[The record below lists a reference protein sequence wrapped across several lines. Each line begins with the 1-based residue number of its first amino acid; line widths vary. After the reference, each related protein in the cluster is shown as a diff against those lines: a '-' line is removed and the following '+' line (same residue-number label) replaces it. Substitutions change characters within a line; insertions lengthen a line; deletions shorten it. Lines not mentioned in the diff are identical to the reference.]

1 MSGVTSGAS
10 SPQSLVINEAVQA
23 LHDGRLV
30 AFPTETVYGLAA
42 DAENETAVE
51 KIYQVKK
58 RPSDHPV
65 IVHIGSIKYLK
76 MWATDIPE
84 YAFELAKQF
93 WPGPLTLILKRSD
106 LAKNYI
112 TGMQNSVAIRIP
124 DNTVA
129 LSIINEFHKLGGN
142 GIAAPSANLYGGVSP
157 TTAQAVVEELGD
169 NLNLKSDFIIDGG
182 VCDIGLES
190 TIISCLSSF
199 PITLRP
205 GKVMIDST
213 LKNESEEKKF
223 ETKVKHSGDKPK
235 HYSPQAKVV
244 LTGLPKKGD
253 GFIALANIETPKGCI
268 RLSSPSDSNEFA
280 KSLYR
285 SLKLGDK
292 MKLQRIYIELPIGN
306 GIEVAIRDRL
316 LRAANE

>member
-1 MSGVTSGAS
+1 MTLIRQPTPENILLAARNLKVGA
-10 SPQSLVINEAVQA
+10 LIG
-23 LHDGRLV
+23 L
-30 AFPTETVYGLAA
+30 PTETVYGLAA

-51 KIYQVKK
+51 KIYRVKE
-58 RPSDHPV
+58 RPFDHPV
-65 IVHIGSIKYLK
+65 IVHVGSIKYLK
-76 MWATDIPE
+76 MWATEIPE
-84 YAFELAKQF
+84 YAFKLAKQF
-93 WPGPLTLILKRSD
+93 WPGPLTLILKRST

-112 TGMQNSVAIRIP
+112 TGMQDSVAIRIP
-124 DNTVA
+124 NNNVA

-142 GIAAPSANLYGGVSP
+142 GIAAPSANMYGGVSP
-157 TTAQAVVEELGD
+157 TTAQAVVEEIGD
-169 NLNLKSDFIIDGG
+169 KLSLNTDLIIDGG
-182 VCDIGLES
+182 MCDIGLES

-223 ETKVKHSGDKPK
+223 ETKVKHSGDKLK

-244 LTGLPKKGD
+244 LRGTPTSGD
-253 GFIALANIETPKGCI
+253 GFIALASTETPRGCI

-285 SLKLGDK
+285 SLRLGDK
-292 MKLQRIYIELPIGN
+292 MNLQRIYVELPIGN
-306 GIEVAIRDRL
+306 GIEIAIRDRL

>member
-1 MSGVTSGAS
+1 MTLIRQPTPENILLAARNLMNGA
-10 SPQSLVINEAVQA
+10 LIG
-23 LHDGRLV
+23 L
-30 AFPTETVYGLAA
+30 PTETVYGLAA

-58 RPSDHPV
+58 RPFDHPV

-84 YAFELAKQF
+84 YAFKLAKQF

-190 TIISCLSSF
+190 TIISCLSSV

-205 GKVMIDST
+205 GKVIIDSA

-223 ETKVKHSGDKPK
+223 ELKVKHSGDKSK

-244 LTGLPKKGD
+244 LTGLPKNGD
-253 GFIALANIETPKGCI
+253 GFIALSNIETPKGCI

-316 LRAANE
+316 SRAAN